1 MTYSPRRARAL
12 FANAHASARAVSAAA
27 LACVFVCAGAGGGF
41 STALA
46 ATQADTQPTAP
57 PAAPKQLTVYNGA
70 PPAGFHV
77 TVADSESSTVL
88 AGATASVTPPPGTPT
103 RQVIATRIGKEIA
116 LQWKDAWYAA
126 LRVDGGQPLDLR
138 PYVERGVL
146 ALDVKVDGLANG
158 GLAFK
163 VGCGDQCHRAVSYV
177 VPARAAQGK
186 GWQKLSYAMSCFVR
200 DGADFSAVKLPF
212 ALEATGAGKV
222 SIANVRFIRQAR
234 PTMACPDYRTASVTP
249 DKLNESW
256 SIGWWTGRHEQK
268 LKEAAALGKKAQVV
282 FIGDSIIEGW
292 EKSGAPVFRQY
303 YKPLDALALGFGG
316 DRTENVL
323 WRLQHGEVD
332 GLAPKV
338 AVLMFGTNNT
348 GHRKENPVTTAAGI
362 KRNIDEL
369 RQRLPDT
376 KILLLAIFPRG
387 ATADDAERR
396 LNDQVNA
403 IIAGYADNRHV
414 YYLDIGASFLAPDGM
429 LSKDIM
435 PDLLHPN
442 QKGYEIWA
450 REMAPMLDKLLGGQ
464 GAGGTSGSA
473 ASAQVE
479 SGDVIAA
486 AAAGT
491 GYAWRPV
498 AIGGSGFISGI
509 IPSKTQKDL
518 IYLRTDVGGA
528 YRRNAANGRWVAL
541 MDWVSDKETGILGV
555 ESIATDPTS
564 PNKLYLSTG
573 IEYLNGGASA
583 ILKSDDYGDT
593 FTKIDVTSQFKIH
606 GNGMGRGNGEKLQV
620 DPANGKI
627 LYIGTRANGMF
638 KSVDEG
644 LTWQH
649 LAGLDVTTTPP
660 NKNGVSLVVLDPSS
674 KKDGA
679 TQRLFAGVSRFGKNG
694 PNMYVSNDAGRT
706 FTPMAGG
713 PAHLMPHR
721 AVLADGCLVVTFA
734 KGAGPWGDVAN
745 GEGLEEGGVW
755 RYDIAAGTWRDISPP
770 LNRAYAGITVDP
782 ANPQRMIVSTI
793 NYYRYSKGRMGD
805 QFFET
810 IDGGK
815 SWQSIVDQGVKIDPN
830 GVSWIGGSFMHW
842 AASIEFDPFDPRA
855 VMVVSGNGLFRST
868 DIHAKPAVWKFDD
881 DGIEES
887 VPLNLVSIPG
897 GPVISAIGDYDGFR
911 HSDVTQYSPIHTPSM
926 GTTWGLDFAAQ
937 NPNVVAR
944 VGSAMYVSRD
954 MGVTWKKTAKLH
966 GEKGQLALSA
976 DGATIVHSP
985 EKSATS
991 YYSRDGGD
999 SWSQVAGLNGARPV
1013 ADPVDASRFY
1023 AVKGTS
1029 FLVSRDGGATFAP
1042 AATLASAAPPR
1053 AVVRAAPAR
1062 SGDVWVPLYDGG
1074 LARSIDAGATFASL
1088 PGVTYAAAV
1097 GFGKAAP
1104 GANYPAVYIWGTV
1117 GGVRGVFRSTDTGT
1131 TWLRINDDQHQYG
1144 GPGDAQFVVG
1154 DANTFGVVYMS
1165 TAGRGI
1171 VFGRPAASKGEKSP
1185 VN

>member
-1 MTYSPRRARAL
+1 MTYSLRRARAL
-12 FANAHASARAVSAAA
+12 AATA
-27 LACVFVCAGAGGGF
+27 LACAFACTTPGF
-41 STALA
+41 A
-46 ATQADTQPTAP
+46 AVAR
-57 PAAPKQLTVYNGA
+57 QLTLYHGA

-88 AGATASVTPPPGTPT
+88 VGATASVTPPPGTPT
-103 RQVIATRIGKEIA
+103 RQVIATRTGKELS

-138 PYVERGVL
+138 PYMASGVL
-146 ALDVKVDGLANG
+146 ALDVKVDELANG

-163 VGCGDQCHRAVSYV
+163 VGCGDQCERAVSYV

-186 GWQKLSYAMSCFVR
+186 GWQKLSYALSCFVR

-212 ALEATGAGKV
+212 ALETTGAGKV
-222 SIANVRFIRQAR
+222 AIANVRLLRKGT

-256 SIGWWTGRHEQK
+256 SVGWWTGRHEQK

-282 FIGDSIIEGW
+282 FIGDSITEGW
-292 EKSGAPVFRQY
+292 EKSGAPVFQQY
-303 YKPLDALALGFGG
+303 YKRLDALALGFGG

-332 GLAPKV
+332 AIAPKV

-362 KRNIDEL
+362 KRNIEEL

-376 KILLLAIFPRG
+376 RILLLAIFPRG
-387 ATADDAERR
+387 ATADDPARR

-403 IIAGYADNRHV
+403 IIAGFADNRHV
-414 YYLDIGASFLAPDGM
+414 FYLDIGRSFLQPDGA

-442 QKGYEIWA
+442 QNGYEIWA
-450 REMAPMLDKLLGGQ
+450 REMAPTLDRLLGGQ
-464 GAGGTSGSA
+464 GASPNAAPGAGS
-473 ASAQVE
+473 S
-479 SGDVIAA
+479 
-486 AAAGT
+486 
-491 GYAWRPV
+491 YAWRPV

-509 IPSKTQKDL
+509 IPSKTRKDL

-528 YRRNAANGRWVAL
+528 YRRDTANGRWVAL
-541 MDWVSDKETGILGV
+541 TDWVSDQETGILGV
-555 ESIATDPTS
+555 ESIATDPAA

-573 IEYLNGGASA
+573 VEYLNGGASA
-583 ILKSDDYGDT
+583 ILKSDDYGNT
-593 FTKIDVTSQFKIH
+593 FKKIDVTSQFKIH

-649 LAGLDVTTTPP
+649 LPGLDVTTTPP
-660 NKNGVSLVVLDPSS
+660 NNNGVSFVVLDSSAKPAS

-706 FTPMAGG
+706 FQAMAGG

-721 AVLADGCLVVTFA
+721 AVLADGALVVTFA
-734 KGAGPWGDVAN
+734 KGAGPWGDVAK

-782 ANPQRMIVSTI
+782 GNPKRMIVTTI

-805 QFFET
+805 QYFET
-810 IDGGK
+810 LDGGN
-815 SWQSIVDQGVKIDPN
+815 SWKSIVDQGVKIDPN

-842 AASIEFDPFDPRA
+842 AASIEFDPFDARSL
-855 VMVVSGNGLFRST
+855 MVVSGNGLFKST
-868 DIHAKPAVWKFDD
+868 DIHASPAVWKFDD

-954 MGVTWKKTAKLH
+954 MGVTWTKTARLH
-966 GEKGQLALSA
+966 GEKGQLALGS

-999 SWSQVAGLNGARPV
+999 SWLPVAGLNGARPV
-1013 ADPVDASRFY
+1013 ADPIDARRFY
-1023 AVKGTS
+1023 AVRGAS
-1029 FLVSRDGGATFAP
+1029 FLVSRDGGASFAP
-1042 AATLASAAPPR
+1042 AATLASATQAR
-1053 AVVRAAPAR
+1053 AVVRAAPGR

-1074 LARSIDAGATFASL
+1074 LARTTDAGVSFASL
-1088 PGVTYAAAV
+1088 PGVSYAAAV

-1104 GANYPAVYIWGTV
+1104 GASYPTVYIWGTV
-1117 GGVRGVFRSTDTGT
+1117 GGVRGVFRSTDTGA

-1144 GPGDAQFVVG
+1144 GPGDAQFVIG

-1171 VFGRPAASKGEKSP
+1171 VFGRPLAKGEP
-1185 VN
+1185 PPAN